1 MMYLILK
8 WLHVVAAIIAV
19 GANATYGVWIARAS
33 RTPVMLPFTLRSI
46 KFIDDRI
53 ASPCY
58 GALLLTGLAMAYV
71 VGFSLLTSWVLTSL
85 VIYAAM
91 ALVAAFGYTPALKR
105 QIEVLD
111 RDGFDSAAYKEAAA
125 RGTSIG
131 IVLAVMSMIIVFLM
145 VIKPRLW

>member
-1 MMYLILK
+1 MAYLLVK

-33 RTPVMLPFTLRSI
+33 RTPAMLPFTLRSI

-53 ASPCY
+53 ANPSY
-58 GALLLTGLAMAYV
+58 GALLLTGFAMAYV
-71 VGFSLLTSWVLTSL
+71 VGFSLLTPWVLTSL
-85 VIYAAM
+85 VIYGAM
-91 ALVAAFGYTPALKR
+91 GLVAAFGYTPTLKR

-111 RDGFDSAAYKEAAA
+111 RDGFDSPAYREAAA

-145 VIKPRLW
+145 VVKPRLW